1 MKLGVGWVAPMI
13 FGLWLSC
20 SERAVAESGELSV
33 LTFGI
38 VPQQASEKLAR
49 DWVPLM
55 GLLSNAVG
63 QQIRF
68 ATAPNIP
75 EFERRLSLGTYD
87 IAYMNPYHFIT
98 VGQEAG
104 YRALVRQKNHQL
116 RGIIV
121 VSSDLRFESV
131 SELAEHSIAFPA
143 PMAFAATLITRSHL
157 NTQAPGYKTTF
168 VNSHD
173 SVYRGV
179 ADGLFAAG
187 GGIVRTLQDL
197 DPDIQSKLEVLW
209 LSPGYTSHAIA
220 THPRVSDEARSQLV
234 SAFLAV
240 GDSESGRSLLSAI
253 GMSGFQPADDS
264 DWDDVRQLDIG
275 KR

>member
-1 MKLGVGWVAPMI
+1 MKLGIGWVVTVI

-20 SERAVAESGELSV
+20 SENAVAEPDELRV

-49 DWVPLM
+49 DWVPVM
-55 GLLSNAVG
+55 TLLSDAVG
-63 QQIRF
+63 QPIRF
-68 ATAPNIP
+68 ATAPDIP
-75 EFERRLSLGTYD
+75 EFERRLSQGAYD

-98 VGQEAG
+98 VGEGAG

-116 RGIIV
+116 RGLIV

-131 SELAEHSIAFPA
+131 RELAGKSIAFPA

-157 NTQAPGYKTTF
+157 NTKAPGYKTTF

-187 GGIVRTLQDL
+187 GGIVRTLREV

-220 THPRVSDEARSQLV
+220 THPRVSDEGRSQLA
-234 SAFLAV
+234 SAFLAL
-240 GDSESGRSLLSAI
+240 GESDSGQSLLEAI

-275 KR
+275 TR